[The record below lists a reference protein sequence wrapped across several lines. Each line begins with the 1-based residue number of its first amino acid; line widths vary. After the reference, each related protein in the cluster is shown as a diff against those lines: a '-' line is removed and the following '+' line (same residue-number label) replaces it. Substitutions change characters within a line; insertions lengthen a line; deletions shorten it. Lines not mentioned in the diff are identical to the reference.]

1 MIKVFWLIVFTLS
14 MALVEAAVVI
24 YLRDI
29 YYPDGFAFPLK
40 ILSEKH
46 LTVEIAR
53 EAATIFMLISVAA
66 FCGTRFWEKFSY
78 FIICF
83 GFWDLFYYVW
93 LNILI
98 GWPSSLIEWD
108 VLFLIPLPW
117 IGPVVAPMI
126 VAATMLIIGF
136 FILFLYKIGYSFV
149 PSLISWILVPA
160 GTTSILYSFM
170 ADYGATLHQ
179 KIPLPY
185 RYELLLIGELLYFIA
200 LFFAWKNTARKNR
213 TSKHKTHNK

>member
-1 MIKVFWLIVFTLS
+1 

-40 ILSEKH
+40 MLSEKH
-46 LTVEIAR
+46 LTAEIAR
-53 EAATIFMLISVAA
+53 EAATILMLISVAV

-98 GWPSSLIEWD
+98 AWPSSLIEWD

-126 VAATMLIIGF
+126 VAVTMLIIGF

-149 PSLISWILVPA
+149 PSLISWILVLA

-170 ADYGATLHQ
+170 ADYGAALHQ

-185 RYELLLIGELLYFIA
+185 RYELLIIGELLYFIA
-200 LFFAWKNTARKNR
+200 LLFAWKNTTRKNR
-213 TSKHKTHNK
+213 ISKHKTHNK